1 MKRLFRLFVLFAF
14 GLAMV
19 KPGVAQEVKISGE
32 LRPRYEMRH
41 GYGTLI
47 PDDVDAANFVSQRT
61 RLNAFYGNSNYR
73 FNLSLQD
80 VRVWGD
86 VPQLNKSD
94 IYGPSVHEAWA
105 ELLLNE
111 NWALKAGRQ
120 EIIYDDS
127 RIFGNVGWVQQ
138 ARSHDAVIIKFTPN
152 ANHRVDVGLAYNAA
166 LESNFKTDYTISNY
180 KTMQYAWYHGNFEK
194 VGLSFLAL
202 NSGYA
207 YDTFVDSAIVEKIAY
222 SLTIGPRISYKNDAL
237 SANAAFY
244 YQTGKNAKYR
254 PLNAMYAAADVSYQI
269 QPALSVGLGVE
280 YLSGTASKDVS
291 ASNDDHSFTPLYGTN
306 HKFNGWMDYFY
317 VGNHS
322 GSVGL
327 VDIYV
332 PVNYKMDKWLF
343 TLMPHLFNTAATLST
358 YSYIESKWEDYN
370 SYLGT
375 EIDISAA
382 YAFSP
387 EVTIEAGYS
396 QLFASESM
404 QVLRGG
410 DYKSM
415 QNWAWVMLTVK
426 PVFFSSS
433 K

>member
-1 MKRLFRLFVLFAF
+1 MKKIFCLFVLFALGF
-14 GLAMV
+14 SMGSRSI
-19 KPGVAQEVKISGE
+19 AQEVKISGE

-41 GYGTLI
+41 GFGTLI
-47 PDDVDAANFVSQRT
+47 PDDMDAANFVSQRL
-61 RLNAFYGNSNYR
+61 RLNAFYATSNYR
-73 FNLSLQD
+73 FYLSLQD

-94 IYGPSVHEAWA
+94 VYGPSVHEAWA

-111 NWALKAGRQ
+111 AWSLKAGRQ

-127 RIFGNVGWVQQ
+127 RIFGNVGWAQQ

-152 ANHRVDVGLAYNAA
+152 TNHRLDVGLAYNAA

-180 KTMQYAWYHGNFEK
+180 KTMQYAWYHGSFDK
-194 VGLSFLAL
+194 LGVSFLAL

-207 YDTFVDSAIVEKIAY
+207 YNTVVDSLPVEKIAWNVT
-222 SLTIGPRISYKNDAL
+222 LGPRLSYKDGKL

-244 YQTGKNAKYR
+244 YQTGKNANYQ
-254 PLNAMYAAADVSYQI
+254 PLSAMYFAADAGYQI
-269 QPALSVGLGVE
+269 LPVINVGAGVE
-280 YLSGTASKDVS
+280 YLSGTSSKDKS
-291 ASNDDHSFTPLYGTN
+291 AGNDDKSFTPLYGTN

-317 VGNHS
+317 VGNHI
-322 GSVGL
+322 GNVGL
-327 VDIYV
+327 VDVYV
-332 PVNYKMDKWLF
+332 PINYKKDKWSL
-343 TLMPHLFNTAATLST
+343 TLMPHLFNTAATLS
-358 YSYIESKWEDYN
+358 SYNGERWNDQE

-396 QLFASESM
+396 HLFASESM
-404 QVLRGG
+404 QVIKGG
-410 DYKSM
+410 DYKNM
-415 QNWAWVMLTVK
+415 QNWAWLMLTIK
-426 PVFFSSS
+426 PVFFSS